1 METHL
6 KHLKKIEEGK
16 KTVNPLRQKGTWNPS
31 LSYSVFHTVPEWYRY
46 EAVVWKGTMAA
57 SVSYCLR
64 KFSKQCLQTCTFKKM
79 FHAVTWEAPEKEI
92 LTVSTGTSAHS
103 SSLRT
108 GTYLTLGI
116 TCHPGYPMQVHRLC
130 QLHWILEFLY
140 ESNHGI
146 PLCLEETFGFLLNS
160 FN

>member
-1 METHL
+1 MT
-6 KHLKKIEEGK
+6 
-16 KTVNPLRQKGTWNPS
+16 
-31 LSYSVFHTVPEWYRY
+31 
-46 EAVVWKGTMAA
+46 A
-57 SVSYCLR
+57 SVSYNIR
-64 KFSKQCLQTCTFKKM
+64 RFSKQCLQTRTFKKM
-79 FHAVTWEAPEKEI
+79 FHAVTWKAPEKEIYI

-108 GTYLTLGI
+108 GRCLTLGVP
-116 TCHPGYPMQVHRLC
+116 CHPGYPLQVHRLF

-146 PLCLEETFGFLLNS
+146 PLRLEETFGFLLNS